1 MVKSDVENMIT
12 RLATL
17 GVEVAP
23 VERSAEI
30 RIDRFAQWVDDLNP
44 DTKSCVGCFTSVFP
58 AEQLV

>member
-12 RLATL
+12 LLATL
-17 GVEVAP
+17 GVEAAP

-30 RIDRFAQWVDDLNP
+30 RIDRFAQWVDDQNP
-44 DTKSCVGCFTSVFP
+44 NTKSCVGCFTLAFP